1 MQTVLYILVAVMGV
15 SSIGIMFMAMVEFV
29 MYLRQTRKQEQ
40 PTVMMMAPPAPVQQ
54 EKPVAVVAP
63 VEEKPA
69 PVAEEP
75 VPAVV
80 EEPETVA
87 TEPVAEE
94 EDPNNV
100 SFGLSETH
108 RQTLKEAYDALNKT
122 DKGRYDKVVAAAQ
135 ELEMARTIESTY
147 AYTVMQGR
155 DTIARLRILRGVV
168 TLDCTVINPDL
179 VKYNKENGKKIR
191 SRPTRFRI
199 KDKEELEAAIYT
211 MRVAN
216 QTSLDNRNV
225 KKKSD
230 GKETVT
236 NEQ

>member
-54 EKPVAVVAP
+54 EEKPVAVAAP

-94 EDPNNV
+94 EEDPNNV
-100 SFGLSETH
+100 SFGVSGTH
-108 RQTLKEAYDALNKT
+108 RLTLKEAYDALNKT
-122 DKGRYDKVVAAAQ
+122 DKGRYDKIVAAAQ
-135 ELEMARTIESTY
+135 ELELARTIESTY

-199 KDKEELEAAIYT
+199 KEKEELDAAIYT

-230 GKETVT
+230 GKES
-236 NEQ
+236 

>member
-40 PTVMMMAPPAPVQQ
+40 PTVMMMAPPAPVQE
-54 EKPVAVVAP
+54 EKPVTVAAP
-63 VEEKPA
+63 VEEQPA

-94 EDPNNV
+94 EEDPNNV
-100 SFGLSETH
+100 SFGVSGTH
-108 RQTLKEAYDALNKT
+108 RLTLKEAYDALNKT

-135 ELEMARTIESTY
+135 ELELARTIESTY

-199 KDKEELEAAIYT
+199 KDKEELDAAIYT

-230 GKETVT
+230 GKES
-236 NEQ
+236 